1 MFDKLRIYK
10 GLDVPITPK
19 ISVKQPTLSEILE
32 FGERDY
38 FSAVRTLT
46 SCGADMKWQLWEQ
59 GIDYTKISDYD
70 LFIKLIWRILG
81 SQKKMI
87 EEAQLSVEGQKMLSE
102 FTDVDLEK
110 LMINPLRLVLNIDF
124 GNFDVYEENMP
135 TAEEGGEQPKRIIL
149 YNRKD
154 DITIDQAVYHQIVDV
169 VRDIHGFKRNNEMPA
184 NEITKMDLIEDAR
197 DEMEATRYKPFESI
211 LRPLISYL
219 NVKCGLCGSD
229 QIWNMKINQFFYDI
243 KKAGGIKETE
253 LLLQGAYSGFAS
265 LKGVDSEKLNWFSD
279 VM

>member
-81 SQKKMI
+81 SQKTMI

-124 GNFDVYEENMP
+124 GDFDVYEENIDND
-135 TAEEGGEQPKRIIL
+135 EQSKRIIL
-149 YNRKD
+149 YNKQD
-154 DITIDQAVYHQIVDV
+154 DITIDKAVYSQIVQV
-169 VRDIHGFKRNNEMPA
+169 VRDIHGFKRNNEMPG
-184 NEITKMDLIEDAR
+184 NETTKMDLIEDAR
-197 DEMEATRYKPFESI
+197 DEAMAAHLKPFESI

-243 KKAGGIKETE
+243 KKAGGVKETE

>member
-124 GNFDVYEENMP
+124 GDFDVYEENIDND
-135 TAEEGGEQPKRIIL
+135 EQSKRIIL
-149 YNRKD
+149 YNKQD
-154 DITIDQAVYHQIVDV
+154 DITIDQAVYSQIVQV
-169 VRDIHGFKRNNEMPA
+169 VRDIHGFKRNNEMPG
-184 NEITKMDLIEDAR
+184 NETTKMDLIEDAR
-197 DEMEATRYKPFESI
+197 DEAMAAHLKPFESI

-219 NVKCGLCGSD
+219 NVKCGMCGSD

-243 KKAGGIKETE
+243 KKAGGVKETE

>member
-1 MFDKLRIYK
+1 MLDKLRIYK

-46 SCGADMKWQLWEQ
+46 SVGADMKWQLWEQ

-81 SQKKMI
+81 SQKTMI
-87 EEAQLSVEGQKMLSE
+87 EEAQLTVEGQQMLAD
-102 FTDVDLEK
+102 FTQEELDK
-110 LMINPLRLVLNIDF
+110 LMVNPLRLILNIDLGDF
-124 GNFDVYEENMP
+124 ILCKED
-135 TAEEGGEQPKRIIL
+135 TAADEPERLIL

-154 DITIDQAVYHQIVDV
+154 DITIDQAVYAQMISVI
-169 VRDIHGFKRNNEMPA
+169 RDIHGFKRNNEMPG

-197 DEMEATRYKPFESI
+197 DELEAAKYKDFESI

-229 QIWNMKINQFFYDI
+229 QIWNMHINQFFYDI

-265 LKGVDSEKLNWFSD
+265 LKDVDNEKLNWFSD